1 MSFGPYLSFFILRS
15 ARLLCCNLLSPLD
28 YTSLSSYFLFRMSQD
43 RLTYSWDLTSKVIL
57 FCCFANVFYC
67 FVCVTCAWDRTS

>member
-28 YTSLSSYFLFRMSQD
+28 CTSLSSYFLFRILQD
-43 RLTYSWDLTSKVIL
+43 RLICSWDLTSKDIL
-57 FCCFANVFYC
+57 FFRCANVFYC
-67 FVCVTCAWDRTS
+67 VVCVTCAWDCTS